1 MVHIPVT
8 FQNGRTLLSHE
19 LLLKE
24 NPGKDED
31 YNAVL
36 VSRILHSLISPE
48 KVFSAFYESNLEGVS
63 LPSVS
68 ELLEKLKEK
77 LGTEECIFLL
87 SLDEYQLTL
96 NQMDKDKYKQL

>member
-1 MVHIPVT
+1 MT
-8 FQNGRTLLSHE
+8 FQNGRGLLSHE
-19 LLLKE
+19 LPLQV
-24 NPGKDED
+24 NPGKPED
-31 YNAVL
+31 YNAML
-36 VSRILHSLISPE
+36 VSRILHSLISPKE
-48 KVFSAFYESNLEGVS
+48 IFSKFYKSNLKGVS

-77 LGTEECIFLL
+77 LGTEDCIFLL